1 MPGRTWDNEISYRRR
16 LLAIIPVVV
25 VLLGALLWATRRMA
39 PVDIF
44 KFVGWRGE
52 LELMPEITIIPDVP
66 APESSPAE
74 TGKTAEE
81 PVLLD
86 LADAPGEFEAN
97 PPRVQNEPSPQVS
110 PAFDDISQV
119 PSEKKP
125 EREAVSYSDK
135 YVILRMVKPEY
146 PPEELAQGIEGNVTV
161 ELLVDERGRVS
172 TASVISALGPRSF
185 QDAAL
190 EAALQFEFQPPTDE
204 RGARRARGPAAP
216 RARAPCVSRRLRATR
231 HPGRR
236 ARPRAR
242 SRHRPGLL
250 APRASRSNPP
260 PTPGSLPRRP
270 RWRASP

>member
-204 RGARRARGPAAP
+204 RG
-216 RARAPCVSRRLRATR
+216 
-231 HPGRR
+231 
-236 ARPRAR
+236 RPTTMWVKFLIKFRVY
-242 SRHRPGLL
+242 G
-250 APRASRSNPP
+250 
-260 PTPGSLPRRP
+260 
-270 RWRASP
+270 